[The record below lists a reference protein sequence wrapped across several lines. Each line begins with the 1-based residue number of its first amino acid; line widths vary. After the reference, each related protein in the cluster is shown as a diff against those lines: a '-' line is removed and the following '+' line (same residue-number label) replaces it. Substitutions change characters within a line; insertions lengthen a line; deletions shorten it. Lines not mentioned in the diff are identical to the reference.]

1 MNTMRNQ
8 VNIRTILPEDIH
20 ARAKILAVKRKVDLH
35 DLIPELIE
43 VGLDHLETERPQE
56 HDSGF
61 STAKSLK
68 RFLGT
73 WKGDDADEVLKQIVE
88 SRTGAEF

>member
-1 MNTMRNQ
+1 MRNQ

-43 VGLDHLETERPQE
+43 LGLNHLEPVFNSRPPKP
-56 HDSGF
+56 
-61 STAKSLK
+61 A
-68 RFLGT
+68 
-73 WKGDDADEVLKQIVE
+73 
-88 SRTGAEF
+88 